1 MQNMGDKKL
10 CVVVTCFSQGQ
21 PGFLDFSYR
30 IRSLAAQ
37 YDLIVV
43 SQHRLT
49 QIELSFPNVRYVV
62 IEEMASRLGWFRY
75 IWRAASMIRAK
86 SPAVAVLL
94 HSLTAPIAL
103 MIGKIPSVVY
113 WNEHPTH
120 AAPDERGVPLH
131 KSMLRRA
138 VRGLLFRGAR
148 GAELTM
154 PIGEAHRDDLLAQGC
169 VPERTRM
176 IYMGVDSVF
185 DIAQGAVERG
195 EGPLRLIYVGS
206 VQHDRGRDVMLE
218 AMAMLS
224 QGPKIAHL
232 TIVGASEEQLTYC
245 RHYVEQA
252 GIEDSV
258 TVIGRVPGSEI
269 PKFFAES
276 DAGICIWEDR
286 PWYRF
291 NPPTKLFEYLVA
303 GLPVLASDIRT
314 HTEYIH
320 DGANGVIFEYGSAGL
335 AAAIQRLWTLSA
347 RLPQLKAAAQESSRP
362 YRWEN
367 IEPEFLAAVECV
379 VQGSAA

>member
-1 MQNMGDKKL
+1 MREKKL

-30 IRSLAAQ
+30 IRSLAAN
-37 YDLIVV
+37 YDLVVV
-43 SQHRLT
+43 SQRRLT
-49 QIELSFPNVRYVV
+49 QIELSFPDVHYVV
-62 IEEMASRLGWFRY
+62 IEEAATRLGWLRY
-75 IWRAASMIRAK
+75 IWRCATLIRAR

-103 MIGKIPSVVY
+103 MVGKVPSVVY

-120 AAPDERGVPLH
+120 AAPDERGVSFL
-131 KSMLRRA
+131 KACLRRA

-169 VPERTRM
+169 RPARTRM
-176 IYMGVDSVF
+176 IYMGVDKAF
-185 DIAQGAVERG
+185 DVAQECTPGRG
-195 EGPLRLIYVGS
+195 DGGPLRLIYVGS

-218 AMAMLS
+218 AMAMLAR
-224 QGPKIAHL
+224 GPKMAHL
-232 TIVGASEEQLTYC
+232 TIVGASEDQLAYC
-245 RHYVEQA
+245 THYVEQA
-252 GIEDSV
+252 GISDSV
-258 TVIGRVPGSEI
+258 TVRGRVPGGEI
-269 PKFFAES
+269 PRFFADS

-314 HTEYIH
+314 HTEYIK
-320 DGANGVIFEYGSAGL
+320 DGVNGVIFDYDSAGL
-335 AAAIQRLWTLSA
+335 AAAIQRLWLMRD
-347 RLPQLKAAAQESSRP
+347 RLPQLKAAARQSSHP

-367 IEPEFLAAVECV
+367 IEPEFLAAVEGV
-379 VQGSAA
+379 ARGAAA